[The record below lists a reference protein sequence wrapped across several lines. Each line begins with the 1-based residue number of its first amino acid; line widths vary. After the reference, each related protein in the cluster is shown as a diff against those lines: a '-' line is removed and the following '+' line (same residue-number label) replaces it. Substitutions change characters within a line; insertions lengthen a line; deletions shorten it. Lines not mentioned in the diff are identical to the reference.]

1 MTLPSEFVVG
11 IAALLESLRIPYH
24 VGGSIASSAY
34 GTYRMTADVD
44 FVIDVDTAALA
55 RLADALAPEFYVS
68 ATAMTEA
75 LAHRSTFNAIHLD
88 TSFKVDFFIR
98 GVRPYDIEEFRRRVP
113 QTLDS
118 LSSRQVMMM
127 SPEDTVLRKLDW
139 FRAGGGVSEQQ
150 WRDVVA
156 VLKAMGSRLD
166 HEYLQHWGA
175 ELGVSD
181 LLQRAKEQA
190 GGE

>member
-11 IAALLESLRIPYH
+11 IAALLESLGIPYQ

-44 FVIDVDTAALA
+44 FVIDVDAAALV
-55 RLADALAPEFYVS
+55 RLADALTPDFYVS
-68 ATAMTEA
+68 NSAMTEA
-75 LAHRSTFNAIHLD
+75 LAHRSTFNAIHLN
-88 TSFKVDFFIR
+88 TSFKVDFFVR

-113 QTLDS
+113 QTLDATHP
-118 LSSRQVMMM
+118 RPVMMM

-139 FRAGGGVSEQQ
+139 FRAGGSVSEQQ

-156 VLKAMGSRLD
+156 VLKAMGPRLD
-166 HEYLQHWGA
+166 IEHLELWA
-175 ELGVSD
+175 VELGVSD
-181 LLQRAKEQA
+181 LLRRAKEQA
-190 GGE
+190 GVA